1 MSFIHLAKFVYLHYP
16 ILALSYLMS
25 MTTPFKMMHLKLI
38 VLSFGAEEWSIGNN
52 SFGKQTLESLKDLS
66 GNRK

>member
-1 MSFIHLAKFVYLHYP
+1 
-16 ILALSYLMS
+16 

-38 VLSFGAEEWSIGNN
+38 GLSFGAEEWSIGNN
-52 SFGKQTLESLKDLS
+52 FFGKQTLKTLKDLS